1 MKFRVRGFKGNTL
14 CKESVFL
21 GQNSKVYYCGGLVGF
36 EEVKGAKIELLIGK
50 DSLGNDVYE
59 NDTLLSEKSIYTA
72 GFNMDMGAYLESELG
87 GKIPFKQCVEKLV
100 LREKK

>member
-59 NDTLLSEKSIYTA
+59 NDILLSEYSVYTA
-72 GFNMDMGAYLESELG
+72 GFDLEMGAVLISKNG
-87 GKIPFKQCVEKLV
+87 GITPFKHSVEKLV
-100 LREKK
+100 VKEAK